1 MEVRLV
7 SGVADP
13 LDWALRAIR
22 KAHAKGLQLW
32 VAVDRERWPRLLH
45 HLCASDPQAFWPA
58 AAPDAP
64 VAVHRRSR
72 IRFHWAD
79 AAAEPPPGTHL
90 LNLASMVHPS
100 THQFSAVVD
109 CVPANDADAQA
120 GRQRYRQY
128 QRMQLNVL
136 HTREGA

>member
-32 VAVDRERWPRLLH
+32 VAVDRDRWPQLWQ
-45 HLCASDPQAFWPA
+45 HLSATDPLAFWPV

-64 VAVHRRSR
+64 NAVHRRSR

-90 LNLASMVHPS
+90 LNLASTVHPS
-100 THQFSAVVD
+100 AGQFLAVVD
-109 CVPANDADAQA
+109 CVPANDADAHA

-128 QRMQLNVL
+128 QQMQLRVL
-136 HTREGA
+136 HNREGA